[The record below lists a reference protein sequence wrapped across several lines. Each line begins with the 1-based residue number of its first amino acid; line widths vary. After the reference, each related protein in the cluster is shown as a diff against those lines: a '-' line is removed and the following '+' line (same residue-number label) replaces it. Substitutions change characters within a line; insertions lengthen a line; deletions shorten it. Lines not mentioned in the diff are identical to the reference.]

1 VSDRSGIRFDESG
14 TGAALARLYDL
25 DLVEDPGDLD
35 LYLSLARRTGG
46 PILELAVGTGRIA
59 VPIAEAGFDVT
70 GVDVDPA
77 MLDRARERAARGTA
91 GRLELVEGDILGLRL
106 PVAGTFRL
114 SIIALNSLLLLGSR
128 EAQREAIRTMAAHL
142 APGGL
147 AVVDVWLPDAD
158 DLARFDGRIVLEY
171 ARTDPETGLTVTK
184 AGSAQHDSVSQ
195 QITLTTLY
203 EESSQGSPARRW
215 VRVDRLRLVSADEL
229 RGFAEDVGLEVE
241 LLAGGYDLSALGPTS
256 DRAVLVA
263 VRHT

>member
-1 VSDRSGIRFDESG
+1 VIERDGRSGGGEEG
-14 TGAALARLYDL
+14 TGSALARLYDL

-46 PILELAVGTGRIA
+46 PILELAAGTGRVAI
-59 VPIAEAGFDVT
+59 PIAEAGFDMT
-70 GVDVDPA
+70 GVDIDPA
-77 MLDRARERAARGTA
+77 MLDRARARVGRGMS
-91 GRLELVEGDILGLRL
+91 GRLDLVEGDILGLRL
-106 PVAGTFRL
+106 PEAGTFRL
-114 SIIALNSLLLLGSR
+114 SFIALNSLLLLGSR

-147 AVVDVWLPDAD
+147 AVADVWLPDAD

-171 ARTDPETGLTVTK
+171 ARPDPETGQTVTK

-195 QITLTTLY
+195 QVTLTTLY
-203 EESSQGSPARRW
+203 EESSQGTPARRW

-229 RGFAEDVGLEVE
+229 RGFAEDAGLEVE
-241 LLAGGYDLSALGPTS
+241 ILAGAYDLSPLGPTS

-263 VRHT
+263 RLP